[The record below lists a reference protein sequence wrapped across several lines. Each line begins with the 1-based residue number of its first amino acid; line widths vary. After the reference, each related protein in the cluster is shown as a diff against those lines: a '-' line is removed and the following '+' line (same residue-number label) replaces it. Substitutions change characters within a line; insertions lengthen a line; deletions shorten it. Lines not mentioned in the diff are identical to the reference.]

1 MTILYKVNKSLYIN
15 ITNACPCACVFCVR
29 LEHDSVGECENLWLE
44 HEPSLEEIL
53 NEFEKH
59 DLKSYEEIVFCGYGE
74 PLERLDM
81 VIEVAKWIKQRST
94 IPVRVNTNGLADL
107 IHGKETAYLLEGLVD
122 AISISLNAP
131 DAKTYLEISRPSF
144 GEAAYSS
151 LLHFATACKKVIPQ
165 VSFSVVDVISKEQIE
180 ACSKLADE
188 MGIPLRVRRMIR

>member
-15 ITNACPCACVFCVR
+15 ITNACPCGCVFCVR

-59 DLKSYEEIVFCGYGE
+59 DLGSYEEIVFCGYGE
-74 PLERLDM
+74 PLERLDI

-151 LLHFATACKKVIPQ
+151 LLYFATACKKVIPQ

-188 MGIPLRVRRMIR
+188 MDIPLRVRRMIH

>member
-59 DLKSYEEIVFCGYGE
+59 DLESYEEIVFCGYGE
-74 PLERLDM
+74 PLERLDV

-188 MGIPLRVRRMIR
+188 MGIPLRVRRMIH

>member
-59 DLKSYEEIVFCGYGE
+59 DLESYEEIIFCGYGE
-74 PLERLDM
+74 PLERLDV
-81 VIEVAKWIKQRST
+81 VIEVAKWIKGRST

-144 GEAAYSS
+144 GEVAYSS

-188 MGIPLRVRRMIR
+188 MGIPLRVRRMIH

>member
-1 MTILYKVNKSLYIN
+1 MTILYKVNKSLYVN
-15 ITNACPCACVFCVR
+15 VTNACPCACVFCVR

-59 DLKSYEEIVFCGYGE
+59 DLESYEEIVFCGYGE
-74 PLERLDM
+74 PLERLDV
-81 VIEVAKWIKQRST
+81 VIEVAEWIKRRST

-107 IHGKETAYLLEGLVD
+107 IHGKETAYFLEGLVD

-144 GEAAYSS
+144 GEVAYSS
-151 LLHFATACKKVIPQ
+151 LLHFATACKKAIPQ

-188 MGIPLRVRRMIR
+188 MGIPLRIRRMIH

>member
-74 PLERLDM
+74 PLERLDI
-81 VIEVAKWIKQRST
+81 VIEVAKWIKGRST

>member
-59 DLKSYEEIVFCGYGE
+59 DLESYEEIVFCGYGE

-122 AISISLNAP
+122 TISISLNAP

-165 VSFSVVDVISKEQIE
+165 VNFSVVDVISKEQIE
-180 ACSKLADE
+180 ACSKLAHE
-188 MGIPLRVRRMIR
+188 MDIPLRVRRMIH

>member
-59 DLKSYEEIVFCGYGE
+59 DLESYEEIVFCGYGE
-74 PLERLDM
+74 PLERLDI
-81 VIEVAKWIKQRST
+81 VIEVAKWIKGRST

-144 GEAAYSS
+144 EEAAYSS

-188 MGIPLRVRRMIR
+188 MGIPLRVRRMIH